1 LKNVGI
7 CTPFVAN
14 TPGLST
20 HSSELQG
27 NFTKGTGA
35 DDGKFFESFTS
46 VFSLPADT
54 YTIIGHGR
62 VYMKSATD
70 LTLVYKFDVA
80 NALSPT
86 FTVNL
91 PPAENACSAGD

>member
-20 HSSELQG
+20 HSSELKG

-35 DDGKFFESFTS
+35 DDDKFFVSFTS

-54 YTIIGHGR
+54 YTIIGHSR

-70 LTLVYKFDVA
+70 PTLVYKFDVA
-80 NALSPT
+80 NALSP
-86 FTVNL
+86 
-91 PPAENACSAGD
+91 